1 MVYDGV
7 VRAEKCLAKGNKV
20 MTNLNVDWKP
30 EFGFIYTWF
39 AMDKNGKIAVL
50 VNNSFGDLPKKL
62 LEIDNIENY
71 LDYLSEFI
79 WEESDRYP
87 NYPPNKLGSF
97 VVDYFSKW
105 RNKEISKEL
114 LEKDLLA
121 DLKENINYSE
131 VNLSANKGFFV
142 YHAIEGNK
150 EGGDYPIGY
159 NGETIMGDYFR
170 YLMPTIYGSI
180 EDFPEELRKYIV
192 VSENLDFTIDR
203 ILINNQI
210 NTYFNR
216 LAA

>member
-1 MVYDGV
+1 MS
-7 VRAEKCLAKGNKV
+7 
-20 MTNLNVDWKP
+20 NLNVDWKP

-71 LDYLSEFI
+71 LDYLSEFM

-121 DLKENINYSE
+121 DLKENRNYSE

-150 EGGDYPIGY
+150 EGDDYPIGY

-210 NTYFNR
+210 NTYFTR

>member
-1 MVYDGV
+1 MS
-7 VRAEKCLAKGNKV
+7 
-20 MTNLNVDWKP
+20 NLNVDWKP

-62 LEIDNIENY
+62 LEIDNIEKY

-114 LEKDLLA
+114 LEKDFLA
-121 DLKENINYSE
+121 DLKENGNYSE

-150 EGGDYPIGY
+150 EGDDYPIGY

>member
-1 MVYDGV
+1 MS
-7 VRAEKCLAKGNKV
+7 
-20 MTNLNVDWKP
+20 NLNVDWKP

-71 LDYLSEFI
+71 LDYLLEFI

-87 NYPPNKLGSF
+87 NYPPKKLGSF

-121 DLKENINYSE
+121 DLKENRNYSE

-150 EGGDYPIGY
+150 EGDDYPIGY